1 MSRMLELRNVNAG
14 YGEFKVLNNISL
26 HVDKGE
32 IVGVVGPNGAG
43 KTTLLKT
50 IMGYTTLYGGSI
62 FFKGV
67 DITWRKVYE
76 RVDLGLTMIPEGRGL
91 FPNLTVEENLLA
103 GAYLERN
110 HSKIRDRLE
119 FVYSVFPRLKERRS
133 QLAGSLSGGEAQML
147 ALARGL
153 MSSPELLLIDEM
165 SLGLAPKI
173 VLSLF
178 DLVGKLNR
186 EHGITMLIV
195 EQHVK
200 NLLEISNRGYVI
212 ENGRIVLEGDSRSLL
227 ANEML
232 KKAYLIY

>member
-1 MSRMLELRNVNAG
+1 MDRMLELRNVNAG

-67 DITWRKVYE
+67 DITWRKVHE
-76 RVDLGLTMIPEGRGL
+76 RVGLGLTMVPEGRGL

-110 HSKIRDRLE
+110 YSKIRDRLE

-147 ALARGL
+147 AIARGL

>member
-1 MSRMLELRNVNAG
+1 
-14 YGEFKVLNNISL
+14 
-26 HVDKGE
+26 
-32 IVGVVGPNGAG
+32 
-43 KTTLLKT
+43 
-50 IMGYTTLYGGSI
+50 
-62 FFKGV
+62 
-67 DITWRKVYE
+67 
-76 RVDLGLTMIPEGRGL
+76 
-91 FPNLTVEENLLA
+91 
-103 GAYLERN
+103 
-110 HSKIRDRLE
+110 
-119 FVYSVFPRLKERRS
+119 
-133 QLAGSLSGGEAQML
+133 
-147 ALARGL
+147 
-153 MSSPELLLIDEM
+153 M

>member
-1 MSRMLELRNVNAG
+1 VDRMLELRNVNAG

-76 RVDLGLTMIPEGRGL
+76 RVGLGLTMVPEGRGL

-110 HSKIRDRLE
+110 YSKIRDRLE